1 MFKEYEIIKKE
12 MKKEKIYC
20 ERCFK
25 LSNYTNLEGKNV
37 SKEKANKYINLV
49 KKIDSNKLIDNI
61 FSKIPKDTNVFYIFD
76 IFDMETTIKK
86 ELLVNLEKK
95 GSRVVFIANKFDVL
109 PKNTSDNRM
118 KIWVGE
124 RLKELCNGVVI
135 IKFSNS

>member
-1 MFKEYEIIKKE
+1 MFSEYEMIKKE

-37 SKEKANKYINLV
+37 SKEKANKYIHLV

-61 FSKIPKDTNVFYIFD
+61 FSKIPKETNVFYIFD
-76 IFDMETTIKK
+76 VFDMESTIKK

-95 GSRVVFIANKFDVL
+95 GSKVVFVGNKFDVL
-109 PKNTSDNRM
+109 PKNTSDDRIR
-118 KIWVGE
+118 IWVGE
-124 RLKELCNGVVI
+124 RLKELCHGIV
-135 IKFSNS
+135 K